1 MATVIDREQN
11 RIRNTFTLEKSVDY
25 SLKHLIKPRE
35 RSEYI
40 NNLLKEDLQKKAMN
54 GLNDRIRN
62 LKKVTPSESSIDVLR
77 KFREDSRFD
86 RLTTNSSKN
95 DEK

>member
-1 MATVIDREQN
+1 MTAIDENKN
-11 RIRNTFTLEKSVDY
+11 RARNTLILEKSVDY
-25 SLKHLIKPRE
+25 SLKYLIKQRE
-35 RSEYI
+35 RSHYI

-62 LKKVTPSESSIDVLR
+62 LNKATPSEPSVDILR
-77 KFREDSRFD
+77 KFREDARFD
-86 RLTTNSSKN
+86 TLATNSSKN

>member
-1 MATVIDREQN
+1 MEREQN
-11 RIRNTFTLEKSVDY
+11 RVRNTFTLEKSVDY

-62 LKKVTPSESSIDVLR
+62 LAKIAPNEPSVDVLR
-77 KFREDSRFD
+77 KFREDSRFN
-86 RLTTNSSKN
+86 RLITNSSN
-95 DEK
+95 DEQK

>member
-1 MATVIDREQN
+1 MEREQN
-11 RIRNTFTLEKSVDY
+11 RVRNTFTLEKSVDY

-40 NNLLKEDLQKKAMN
+40 NNLLKEDLQKKAIN

-62 LKKVTPSESSIDVLR
+62 LAKIAPSEPSVDVLR
-77 KFREDSRFD
+77 KFREDSRFN
-86 RLTTNSSKN
+86 RLITNSSN
-95 DEK
+95 DEQK